1 MSTAIETDF
10 KLWATLIG
18 WFVMIFGSGAVWG
31 GHRRQLTEH
40 QKAID
45 GCKME
50 DLMTEDKCKEF
61 YETHQ
66 ESTDNKLNNIEAML
80 TDMKTER
87 RDINKRLGRMA
98 SRVDVIYDR
107 WERQHG

>member
-1 MSTAIETDF
+1 MTAETDHR
-10 KLWATLIG
+10 LWATLIG
-18 WFVMIFGSGAVWG
+18 FFVLIFSGGAAWG
-31 GHRRQLTEH
+31 HHRRQLAEH
-40 QKAID
+40 QRAID

-61 YETHQ
+61 YETHR
-66 ESTDNKLNNIEAML
+66 ESTDTKLTNIENML

-87 RDINKRLGRMA
+87 RDIDKRLGRMA

-107 WERQHG
+107 WERANG

>member
-1 MSTAIETDF
+1 MTVETNYN
-10 KLWATLIG
+10 LWATLIG
-18 WFVMIFGSGAVWG
+18 WVGLIFAVGVGWG
-31 GHRRQLTEH
+31 HLKHQLISH
-40 QKAID
+40 QKAIN

-61 YETHQ
+61 YDTHQ
-66 ESTDNKLNNIEAML
+66 ESTDNKLTNIENML

-87 RDINKRLGRMA
+87 KDIDRRLGRMA

-107 WERQHG
+107 WERANG